1 MSRSEFE
8 AARKEEDERLKVENQ
23 TLHDQVEARVQ
34 HNLTAFRTLDN
45 YPLNMTNF
53 NDLAV
58 RKVPNEFVKKGRYSF
73 RCALN
78 ALNNALPTNIM
89 ITPPQMML
97 LRDMKLLQLI
107 KCALKL
113 FQKGEG
119 KVRKAF
125 LSSFY

>member
-1 MSRSEFE
+1 MGPKKIEMMSRSEFE

-58 RKVPNEFVKKGRYSF
+58 RKVPNEFVKKGVFNVFLFLRVRYVE
-73 RCALN
+73 
-78 ALNNALPTNIM
+78 
-89 ITPPQMML
+89 Q
-97 LRDMKLLQLI
+97 
-107 KCALKL
+107 
-113 FQKGEG
+113 
-119 KVRKAF
+119 
-125 LSSFY
+125 